1 MVHFNAYDLHFN
13 IFTKKF
19 LKKKLTNK
27 EEGKETVLNNNKK
40 KPLHRP
46 NFSKIL
52 KAQLLF
58 IKIVIDQEKYLI

>member
-1 MVHFNAYDLHFN
+1 MSTIHTIYIFNV
-13 IFTKKF
+13 FTKIISKQ
-19 LKKKLTNK
+19 KLTNK
-27 EEGKETVLNNNKK
+27 VEGKETVLNNNK

-52 KAQLLF
+52 TAQLLF